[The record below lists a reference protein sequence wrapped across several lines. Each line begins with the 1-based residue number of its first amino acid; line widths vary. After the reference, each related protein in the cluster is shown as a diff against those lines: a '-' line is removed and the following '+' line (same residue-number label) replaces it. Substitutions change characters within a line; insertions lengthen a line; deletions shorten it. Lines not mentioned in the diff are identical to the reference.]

1 MQYLHIII
9 SNNTHNYN
17 NIYIIITNKYLYK
30 NNLI

>member
-1 MQYLHIII
+1 MQYLHIVI

-17 NIYIIITNKYLYK
+17 NNYNYKYLYK